1 MGLYVSKKLS
11 TGARIEVRTEG
22 KFMYVPYKNGKKEW
36 EFDAGAGIATSP
48 AIAGGRIVIGTQD
61 GRVYCFG

>member
-1 MGLYVSKKLS
+1 VDSSPAIAGGRVYIGSADGRLYGLD
-11 TGARIEVRTEG
+11 A
-22 KFMYVPYKNGKKEW
+22 KNGKKEW

-48 AIAGGRIVIGTQD
+48 AIAAGRIVIGTQD